1 MLGYIFEFREVS
13 EEEEMT
19 FDGFQKQAMSMLD
32 ELDSFRDGL
41 G

>member
-1 MLGYIFEFREVS
+1 MMSYIFEFTEIGGD
-13 EEEEMT
+13 EEMT

-32 ELDSFRDGL
+32 ELDSFTL